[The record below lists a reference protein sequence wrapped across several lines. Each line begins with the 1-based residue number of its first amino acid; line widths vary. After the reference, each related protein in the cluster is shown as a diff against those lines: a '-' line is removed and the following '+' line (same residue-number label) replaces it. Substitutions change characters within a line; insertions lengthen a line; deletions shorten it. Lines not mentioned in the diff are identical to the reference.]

1 MKQILS
7 LDYAA
12 QLRACVERA
21 RDISDGA
28 KASVEF
34 AQLCDRLG
42 AENPQVAELLDILWK
57 EFLAANRSA
66 TFWQQ
71 ICDVEKELSE
81 RMAQTNLQ
89 LKQEYLRLMQEQ

>member
-28 KASVEF
+28 KATVEF
-34 AQLCDRLG
+34 TQLCDRLG
-42 AENPQVAELLDILWK
+42 TENPQAAELLEILWN
-57 EFLAANRSA
+57 EFVAANRSA

-71 ICDVEKELSE
+71 ISDVEKELSE
-81 RMAQTNLQ
+81 QMAQTNVQ
-89 LKQEYLRLMQEQ
+89 LKQNYLRLMQEQ

>member
-1 MKQILS
+1 
-7 LDYAA
+7 
-12 QLRACVERA
+12 VERA

-42 AENPQVAELLDILWK
+42 AENPQAADLLEILWN
-57 EFLAANRSA
+57 EFVAANRSA

-81 RMAQTNLQ
+81 RMAETNVQ
-89 LKQEYLRLMQEQ
+89 LKQNYLRLMQEQ